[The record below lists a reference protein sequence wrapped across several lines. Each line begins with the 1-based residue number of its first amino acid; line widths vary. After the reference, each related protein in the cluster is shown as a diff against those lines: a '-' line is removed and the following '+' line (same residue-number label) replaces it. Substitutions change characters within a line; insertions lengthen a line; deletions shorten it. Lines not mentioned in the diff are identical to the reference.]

1 MVDLLAKFFIH
12 ETEHKDSAEIRQA
25 YGILCGLVGIFFN
38 VILALAKCVAGF
50 LSGSVAIMADAANNL
65 SDAGSSL
72 IVLLGFKL
80 AGQKPDPDHPFG
92 HGRVEYISGLL
103 VSVLIIYMAVEL
115 LKSSVDAIL
124 HPGEIVFEPIILIIL
139 LLSILVKFYMFYYN
153 RRIGKRIGSEAM
165 AATSMDSLSDM
176 GATAA
181 VLVSMLVSHYTS
193 LQIDGIC
200 GVLVALLIFWAGIN
214 SAKETINP
222 LLGQPPEPEFVE
234 RIEDIVLAEQEIIG
248 IHDLIVHNYG
258 PGRVMISLHAE
269 VPADGD
275 ILALHD
281 VIDNVEH
288 RLKSELHC
296 AAVIHMDPV
305 STKDEETLEL
315 KNLVTDM
322 VKEVD
327 PVFSIHDFRVVKGP
341 THTNLIFDMVV
352 PFGYFLSD
360 VEIADRV
367 QKKIWS
373 YNPVYFAVIEIDK
386 AYTKNGNSVI

>member
-1 MVDLLAKFFIH
+1 MVELLAKIFMK
-12 ETEHKDSAEIRQA
+12 EVKDSQTPEARQA
-25 YGILCGLVGIFFN
+25 YGMLCGSVGIFFN
-38 VILALAKCVAGF
+38 VLLAVGKLAAGL
-50 LSGSVAIMADAANNL
+50 LSGSIAIMADAANNL

-72 IVLLGFKL
+72 IVLFGFKL

-103 VSVLIIYMAVEL
+103 VSMLIIYMAVEL
-115 LKSSVDAIL
+115 LKSSVDAII
-124 HPGEIVFEPIILIIL
+124 HPGEVSFEPVILVIL
-139 LLSILVKFYMFYYN
+139 LVSILVKFYMFCYN
-153 RRIGKRIGSEAM
+153 RKIGRRIRSEAM
-165 AATSMDSLSDM
+165 LATSMDSLSDM
-176 GATAA
+176 GATTV

-200 GVLVALLIFWAGIN
+200 GVLVAMLIFYAGFT

-222 LLGQPPEPEFVE
+222 LLGQPPEPEFVQ
-234 RIEDIVLAEQEIIG
+234 RIEEIVGAEEEIIG

-281 VIDNVEH
+281 MIDNVEH

-305 STKDEETLEL
+305 STKDEYTLEL
-315 KNLVTDM
+315 KQVVTEI
-322 VKEVD
+322 VKELN
-327 PVFSIHDFRVVKGP
+327 PALSIHDFRVVKGP

-352 PFGYFLSD
+352 PFDFPMSD
-360 VEIADRV
+360 VDVADKV
-367 QKKIWS
+367 QNKIWK
-373 YNPVYFAVIEIDK
+373 YNPAYFAVIEIDK
-386 AYTKNGNSVI
+386 AYTKL

>member
-1 MVDLLAKFFIH
+1 MVELLARFFLKEKADADSP
-12 ETEHKDSAEIRQA
+12 ETRQK
-25 YGILCGLVGIFFN
+25 YGVLCGSVGIFFN
-38 VILALAKCVAGF
+38 VLLAAGKF
-50 LSGSVAIMADAANNL
+50 IAGLLSGSVAIMADAANNL

-72 IVLLGFKL
+72 IVLFGFKL

-115 LKSSVDAIL
+115 LKSSVNAII
-124 HPGEIVFEPIILIIL
+124 HPGEIVFEPVILVIL
-139 LLSILVKFYMFYYN
+139 LVSILVKFYMFCYN
-153 RRIGKRIGSEAM
+153 RKFGKRIHSEAM
-165 AATSMDSLSDM
+165 LATSMDSLSDM
-176 GATAA
+176 GATAV
-181 VLVSMLVSHYTS
+181 VLISMLVSHYTS

-200 GVLVALLIFWAGIN
+200 GVLVALLIFYAGIN

-234 RIEDIVLAEQEIIG
+234 HIEQIVSAEEEIIG

-281 VIDNVEH
+281 MIDNVEH
-288 RLKSELHC
+288 RLKDELHC

-305 STKDEETLEL
+305 CTKDEKTLEL
-315 KNLVTDM
+315 KQVVTGI

-327 PVFSIHDFRVVKGP
+327 PVLSIHDFRVVTGP

-352 PFGYFLSD
+352 PFDFPVSD
-360 VEIADRV
+360 VDLADQI
-367 QKKIWS
+367 QKKIWK

-386 AYTKNGNSVI
+386 AYTKVKK

>member
-1 MVDLLAKFFIH
+1 MVGLLAKLLI
-12 ETEHKDSAEIRQA
+12 KDTKAQESAESRQA
-25 YGILCGLVGIFFN
+25 YGMLCGSVGIFFN
-38 VILALAKCVAGF
+38 VLLAIGKFIAGL
-50 LSGSVAIMADAANNL
+50 LSGSIAIMADAANNL

-72 IVLLGFKL
+72 IVLFGFKL

-124 HPGEIVFEPIILIIL
+124 HPGEITFEPVILIIL
-139 LLSILVKFYMFYYN
+139 IVSIAVKFYMFLYN
-153 RRIGKRIGSEAM
+153 RKYGKQIHSEAM
-165 AATSMDSLSDM
+165 LATSMDSLSDM
-176 GATAA
+176 GATAV
-181 VLVSMLVSHYTS
+181 VLISMLVSHYTN

-200 GVLVALLIFWAGIN
+200 GVLVALLIFYAGFT

-222 LLGQPPEPEFVE
+222 LLGQPPEPEFVK
-234 RIEDIVLAEQEIIG
+234 RIEEIVLSEEEIIG

-281 VIDNVEH
+281 MIDNVEH
-288 RLKSELHC
+288 RLKSELYC

-305 STKDEETLEL
+305 CTKDEHTLEL
-315 KNLVTDM
+315 KRVVTQF

-327 PVFSIHDFRVVKGP
+327 PVLSIHDFRVVKGP

-352 PFGYFLSD
+352 PFDFRLSD
-360 VEIADRV
+360 VDVADQV
-367 QKKIWS
+367 QKKIWK

-386 AYTKNGNSVI
+386 AYTRAEH

>member
-1 MVDLLAKFFIH
+1 MVELLARYFVNAKDTESL
-12 ETEHKDSAEIRQA
+12 ETRQA
-25 YGILCGLVGIFFN
+25 YGVLCGSVGIFFN
-38 VILALAKCVAGF
+38 VLLAIGKFVAGL
-50 LSGSVAIMADAANNL
+50 LSGSIAIMADAANNL

-72 IVLLGFKL
+72 IVLFGFKL

-103 VSVLIIYMAVEL
+103 VSVLIIYMAFEL
-115 LKSSVDAIL
+115 LKSSVNAII
-124 HPGEIVFEPIILIIL
+124 HPGEISFEPVILVIL
-139 LLSILVKFYMFYYN
+139 LVSILVKFYMFCYN
-153 RRIGKRIGSEAM
+153 RKFGKRIRSEAM
-165 AATSMDSLSDM
+165 LATSMDSLSDM
-176 GATAA
+176 GATTV
-181 VLVSMLVSHYTS
+181 VLISMLVSHYTS
-193 LQIDGIC
+193 IQIDGIC
-200 GVLVALLIFWAGIN
+200 GVLVALLIFYAGFN

-222 LLGQPPEPEFVE
+222 LLGQPPEPEFVQ
-234 RIEDIVLAEQEIIG
+234 RIEEIVNEEEEIIG

-281 VIDNVEH
+281 MIDNVEH

-305 STKDEETLEL
+305 STKDEQTLEL
-315 KNLVTDM
+315 KKVVTGI

-327 PVFSIHDFRVVKGP
+327 EVLSIHDFRVVAGP

-352 PFGYFLSD
+352 PFDFPISD
-360 VEIADRV
+360 VDLAD
-367 QKKIWS
+367 QIQNKIWK

-386 AYTKNGNSVI
+386 DYTKVKEKK

>member
-1 MVDLLAKFFIH
+1 MVELLAKYFIKTKDTESP
-12 ETEHKDSAEIRQA
+12 ETRQA
-25 YGILCGLVGIFFN
+25 YGILCGSIGIFFN
-38 VILALAKCVAGF
+38 ILLAVGKFVAGL
-50 LSGSVAIMADAANNL
+50 LSGSIAIMADAANNL

-72 IVLLGFKL
+72 IVLFGFKL

-103 VSVLIIYMAVEL
+103 VSVLIIYMAFEL
-115 LKSSVDAIL
+115 LKSSVDAII
-124 HPGEIVFEPIILIIL
+124 HPGEISSSSTILVIL
-139 LLSILVKFYMFYYN
+139 LVSILVKFYMFLYN
-153 RRIGKRIGSEAM
+153 RKIGRKIHSEAM
-165 AATSMDSLSDM
+165 LATSMDSLSDM
-176 GATAA
+176 GATAV
-181 VLVSMLVSHYTS
+181 VLISMLVSHYTS

-200 GVLVALLIFWAGIN
+200 GVLVALLIFYAGFN

-222 LLGQPPEPEFVE
+222 LLGQPPEPEFVK
-234 RIEDIVLAEQEIIG
+234 RIEDIVGAEEEIIG

-281 VIDNVEH
+281 MIDNVEH

-305 STKDEETLEL
+305 CTKDEKTLEL
-315 KNLVTDM
+315 KRVVTDI

-327 PVFSIHDFRVVKGP
+327 SVLTIHDFRVVAGP
-341 THTNLIFDMVV
+341 THTNLIFDVV
-352 PFGYFLSD
+352 APFDFPIPD
-360 VEIADRV
+360 VDLADQIQNKV
-367 QKKIWS
+367 WK
-373 YNPVYFAVIEIDK
+373 YNPVYFTVIEIDK
-386 AYTKNGNSVI
+386 AYTKVN

>member
-1 MVDLLAKFFIH
+1 MVELLAKFLLK
-12 ETEHKDSAEIRQA
+12 ENTDADSVENRQK
-25 YGILCGLVGIFFN
+25 YGVLCGLVGIMFN
-38 VILALAKCVAGF
+38 VLLALGKFVAGL

-72 IVLLGFKL
+72 IVLFGFKL

-103 VSVLIIYMAVEL
+103 VSVFIIYMAIEL

-124 HPGEIVFEPIILIIL
+124 HPKEITFEPVILIIL
-139 LLSILVKFYMFYYN
+139 LVSILVKFYMFCYN
-153 RRIGKRIGSEAM
+153 RKFGRKIHSEAM
-165 AATSMDSLSDM
+165 LATSMDSLSDM
-176 GATAA
+176 GATAV
-181 VLVSMLVSHYTS
+181 VLISMIVSHYTS

-200 GVLVALLIFWAGIN
+200 GVLVALLIFYAGFT

-222 LLGQPPEPEFVE
+222 LLGQPPEPEFVK
-234 RIEDIVLAEQEIIG
+234 RIEEIVSSEEEIIG

-269 VPADGD
+269 VSADGD

-281 VIDNVEH
+281 MIDNVEH
-288 RLKSELHC
+288 RLKNELHC

-305 STKDEETLEL
+305 RTKDEKTLEL
-315 KNLVTDM
+315 KQVVTDI

-327 PVFSIHDFRVVKGP
+327 EVISIHDFRVVTGP
-341 THTNLIFDMVV
+341 THTNLIFDIVV
-352 PFGYFLSD
+352 PFNFRYTDEALTRL
-360 VEIADRV
+360 IAGRV
-367 QKKIWS
+367 RAFDPT
-373 YNPVYFAVIEIDK
+373 YYTVIEVDK
-386 AYTKNGNSVI
+386 SYI

>member
-1 MVDLLAKFFIH
+1 MVEVLAKVFLKDKKSV
-12 ETEHKDSAEIRQA
+12 ETPEARQA
-25 YGILCGLVGIFFN
+25 YGVLCGIVGILFN
-38 VILALAKCVAGF
+38 VLLAVGKFIAGL
-50 LSGSVAIMADAANNL
+50 LSGSIAIMADAANNL

-72 IVLLGFKL
+72 IVLFGFKL

-103 VSVLIIYMAVEL
+103 VSMLIIYMAVEL
-115 LKSSVDAIL
+115 LKSSVDAIF
-124 HPGEIVFEPIILIIL
+124 HPREIIFEPVILVIL
-139 LLSILVKFYMFYYN
+139 LVSILVKFYMFLYN
-153 RRIGKRIGSEAM
+153 RKFGKKLRSEAM
-165 AATSMDSLSDM
+165 LATSMDSLSDM
-176 GATAA
+176 GATLV
-181 VLVSMLVSHYTS
+181 VLISMLVSHYTS

-200 GVLVALLIFWAGIN
+200 GVLVALLIFYAGFT

-222 LLGQPPEPEFVE
+222 LLGQPPEHEFVD
-234 RIEDIVLAEQEIIG
+234 RIEEIVLSENEITG

-281 VIDNVEH
+281 IIDNVEH
-288 RLKSELHC
+288 RLKNELHC

-305 STKDEETLEL
+305 STKDEKTLEL
-315 KNLVTDM
+315 KQVVTNI

-327 PVFSIHDFRVVKGP
+327 ESLSIHDFRVVMGP

-352 PFGYFLSD
+352 PFDFPLPD
-360 VEIADRV
+360 VDVADQV
-367 QKKIWS
+367 QNKIWK

-386 AYTKNGNSVI
+386 AYTKKVQK

>member
-1 MVDLLAKFFIH
+1 MVELLAKFFI
-12 ETEHKDSAEIRQA
+12 KDTKEESPEARQA
-25 YGILCGLVGIFFN
+25 YGVLCGSVGIFFN
-38 VILALAKCVAGF
+38 IILALGKFIAGL
-50 LSGSVAIMADAANNL
+50 LSGSIAIMADAANNL

-72 IVLLGFKL
+72 IVLFGFKL
-80 AGQKPDPDHPFG
+80 AGQKPDTDHPFG

-103 VSVLIIYMAVEL
+103 VSMLIIYMAFEL
-115 LKSSVDAIL
+115 LKSSVDSII
-124 HPGEIVFEPIILIIL
+124 HPGEITFEPVILVILIA
-139 LLSILVKFYMFYYN
+139 SILVKFYMFLYN
-153 RRIGKRIGSEAM
+153 RKFGKRIHSEAM
-165 AATSMDSLSDM
+165 MATAMDSLSDM
-176 GATAA
+176 GATSV
-181 VLVSMLVSHYTS
+181 VLISMLVSYYTDV
-193 LQIDGIC
+193 QIDGIC
-200 GVLVALLIFWAGIN
+200 GVLVALLIFYAGFN

-222 LLGQPPEPEFVE
+222 LLGQPPEPEFVQ
-234 RIEDIVLAEQEIIG
+234 RIEELVLAEENITG

-281 VIDNVEH
+281 MIDNVEH

-315 KNLVTDM
+315 KQVVTNI
-322 VKEVD
+322 VKELD
-327 PVFSIHDFRVVKGP
+327 PVLSIHDFRVVKGP

-352 PFGYFLSD
+352 PFDFPMSD
-360 VEIADRV
+360 VDVADKV
-367 QKKIWS
+367 QNKIWK

-386 AYTKNGNSVI
+386 AYTKLEKK

>member
-1 MVDLLAKFFIH
+1 MVELLAKFFIKTK
-12 ETEHKDSAEIRQA
+12 ETESPENRQA
-25 YGILCGLVGIFFN
+25 YGILCGSVGIFFN
-38 VILALAKCVAGF
+38 ILLAVGKFVAGL
-50 LSGSVAIMADAANNL
+50 LSGSIAIMADAANNL

-72 IVLLGFKL
+72 IVLFGFKL

-103 VSVLIIYMAVEL
+103 VSVLIIYMAFEL

-124 HPGEIVFEPIILIIL
+124 HPGEISFEPVIL
-139 LLSILVKFYMFYYN
+139 LILLVSILVKFYMFLYN
-153 RRIGKRIGSEAM
+153 RKFGKRIHSEAM
-165 AATSMDSLSDM
+165 LATSMDSLSDM
-176 GATAA
+176 GATAV
-181 VLVSMLVSHYTS
+181 VLISMLVSHYTS

-200 GVLVALLIFWAGIN
+200 GVLVALLIFYAGFN

-222 LLGQPPEPEFVE
+222 LLGQPPEPEFVKH
-234 RIEDIVLAEQEIIG
+234 IEDIVGAEEEIIG

-281 VIDNVEH
+281 MIDNVEH

-305 STKDEETLEL
+305 CTKDEQTLEL
-315 KNLVTDM
+315 KQVVTDI

-327 PVFSIHDFRVVKGP
+327 EVLTIHDFRVVTGP
-341 THTNLIFDMVV
+341 THTNLIFDIVV
-352 PFGYFLSD
+352 PFDFPISD
-360 VEIADRV
+360 VDLADRI
-367 QKKIWS
+367 QNKIWK

-386 AYTKNGNSVI
+386 AYTKVN

>member
-1 MVDLLAKFFIH
+1 MIELLAKFFIK
-12 ETEHKDSAEIRQA
+12 ETGNADSVQTRQR
-25 YGILCGLVGIFFN
+25 YGVLCGSVGIFFN
-38 VILALAKCVAGF
+38 VVLAIGKFVAGF

-72 IVLLGFKL
+72 IVLFGFKL

-115 LKSSVDAIL
+115 LKSSVDAII
-124 HPGEIVFEPIILIIL
+124 HPREITFEPVILVILIA
-139 LLSILVKFYMFYYN
+139 SILVKFYMFFYN
-153 RRIGKRIGSEAM
+153 RKFGKRIRSEAM
-165 AATSMDSLSDM
+165 MATAMDSLSDM
-176 GATAA
+176 GATAV
-181 VLVSMLVSHYTS
+181 VLISMLVSYYTS
-193 LQIDGIC
+193 MQIDGIC
-200 GVLVALLIFWAGIN
+200 GVLVAALIFYAGIN

-222 LLGQPPEPEFVE
+222 LLGQPPEPEFVQ
-234 RIEDIVLAEQEIIG
+234 RIEEIVTAEEEIIG

-281 VIDNVEH
+281 MIDNVEH
-288 RLKSELHC
+288 KLKHELHC

-305 STKDEETLEL
+305 STKDEQTLEL
-315 KNLVTDM
+315 KKVVTQI

-327 PVFSIHDFRVVKGP
+327 PVLSMHDFRVVNGP
-341 THTNLIFDMVV
+341 THTNLIFDIVV
-352 PFGYFLSD
+352 PYDFPLSD
-360 VEIADRV
+360 TEVTEQVQARV
-367 QKKIWS
+367 WK
-373 YNPVYFAVIEIDK
+373 YNPVYYTVIEIDK
-386 AYTKNGNSVI
+386 AYTKVK

>member
-1 MVDLLAKFFIH
+1 MVELLAKLFLK
-12 ETEHKDSAEIRQA
+12 EKAEEDSPEIRQK
-25 YGILCGLVGIFFN
+25 YGVLCGLAGIIFN
-38 VILALAKCVAGF
+38 VLLALGKFIAGL

-72 IVLLGFKL
+72 IVLFGFKL

-103 VSVLIIYMAVEL
+103 VSVLIIYMAIEL
-115 LKSSVDAIL
+115 LKSSVDAII
-124 HPGEIVFEPIILIIL
+124 HPGEIVFEPVILVIL
-139 LLSILVKFYMFYYN
+139 LVSILVKFYMFCYN
-153 RRIGKRIGSEAM
+153 RKFGRKIHSEAM
-165 AATSMDSLSDM
+165 LATSMDSLSDM
-176 GATAA
+176 GATAV
-181 VLVSMLVSHYTS
+181 VLISMLVSHYTS

-200 GVLVALLIFWAGIN
+200 GVLVALLIFYAGFN

-234 RIEDIVLAEQEIIG
+234 RIEEIVSAEEEIIG

-281 VIDNVEH
+281 MIDNVEH
-288 RLKSELHC
+288 RLKDKLHC

-305 STKDEETLEL
+305 CTKDEQTLEL
-315 KNLVTDM
+315 KRVVTEII
-322 VKEVD
+322 KEVD
-327 PVFSIHDFRVVKGP
+327 PVLSIHDFRVVTGP
-341 THTNLIFDMVV
+341 THTNLIFDMEV
-352 PFGYFLSD
+352 PFDFPISD
-360 VEIADRV
+360 VDLADQI
-367 QKKIWS
+367 QKKIWK

-386 AYTKNGNSVI
+386 AYTKVKK

>member
-1 MVDLLAKFFIH
+1 MVELLARLFLKENTDTDSP
-12 ETEHKDSAEIRQA
+12 ETRQK
-25 YGILCGLVGIFFN
+25 YGVLCGLVGIIFN
-38 VILALAKCVAGF
+38 VFLALGKFVAGL

-72 IVLLGFKL
+72 IVLFGFKL

-124 HPGEIVFEPIILIIL
+124 HPGEITFEPVILIIL
-139 LLSILVKFYMFYYN
+139 LVSILVKFYMFCYN
-153 RRIGKRIGSEAM
+153 RKFGKRIHSEAM
-165 AATSMDSLSDM
+165 LATSMDSLSDM
-176 GATAA
+176 GATAV
-181 VLVSMLVSHYTS
+181 VLISMLVSHYTS

-200 GVLVALLIFWAGIN
+200 GVLVALLIFYAGIN

-234 RIEDIVLAEQEIIG
+234 RIEDIVNAEEEIIG

-281 VIDNVEH
+281 MIDNVEH
-288 RLKSELHC
+288 RLKEELHC

-305 STKDEETLEL
+305 CTKDEQTLEL
-315 KNLVTDM
+315 KRVVTGI

-327 PVFSIHDFRVVKGP
+327 PVLSIHDFRVVTGP

-352 PFGYFLSD
+352 PFDFPVSD
-360 VEIADRV
+360 VDLADQI
-367 QKKIWS
+367 QKKIWK

-386 AYTKNGNSVI
+386 AYTKVKK

>member
-1 MVDLLAKFFIH
+1 MIELLAKFFMKGTVS
-12 ETEHKDSAEIRQA
+12 EDSAQARQR
-25 YGILCGLVGIFFN
+25 YGVLCGSVGIFFN
-38 VILALAKCVAGF
+38 VLLAIGKFVAGF

-72 IVLLGFKL
+72 IVLFGFKL

-115 LKSSVDAIL
+115 LKSSVNAIL
-124 HPGEIVFEPIILIIL
+124 HPGDITFEPVILVILIA
-139 LLSILVKFYMFYYN
+139 SILVKFYMFFYN
-153 RRIGKRIGSEAM
+153 RKFGKRIHSEAM
-165 AATSMDSLSDM
+165 MATAMDSLSDM
-176 GATAA
+176 GATSV
-181 VLVSMLVSHYTS
+181 VLISMLVSYYTS
-193 LQIDGIC
+193 IQIDGIC
-200 GVLVALLIFWAGIN
+200 GVLVAALIFYAGIN

-222 LLGQPPEPEFVE
+222 LLGQPPEPEFVQ
-234 RIEDIVLAEQEIIG
+234 RIEEIVSSEEEIIG

-281 VIDNVEH
+281 MIDNVEH
-288 RLKSELHC
+288 KLKSELHC

-305 STKDEETLEL
+305 STKDEQTLEL
-315 KNLVTDM
+315 KKVVTQI

-327 PVFSIHDFRVVKGP
+327 PVLSMHDFRVVNGP
-341 THTNLIFDMVV
+341 THTNLIFDIVV
-352 PFGYFLSD
+352 PFDFPLSD
-360 VEIADRV
+360 TEVTDQV
-367 QKKIWS
+367 QAKVWK
-373 YNPVYFAVIEIDK
+373 YNPVYYTVIEIDK
-386 AYTKNGNSVI
+386 AYTKVK

>member
-1 MVDLLAKFFIH
+1 MVGLLAKYFI
-12 ETEHKDSAEIRQA
+12 KDTKDAEFTDSRQA
-25 YGILCGLVGIFFN
+25 YGVLCGAVGIFFN
-38 VILALAKCVAGF
+38 ILLAVGKFVAGL
-50 LSGSVAIMADAANNL
+50 LSGSIAIMADAANNL

-72 IVLLGFKL
+72 IVLFGFKL

-103 VSVLIIYMAVEL
+103 VSMLIIYMAVEL

-124 HPGEIVFEPIILIIL
+124 HPGEINFDPVILIIL
-139 LLSILVKFYMFYYN
+139 IASILVKFYMFWYN
-153 RRIGKRIGSEAM
+153 RKYGRKIRSEAM
-165 AATSMDSLSDM
+165 LATSMDSLSDM
-176 GATAA
+176 GATTV

-193 LQIDGIC
+193 FQIDGIC
-200 GVLVALLIFWAGIN
+200 GVLVAILIFYAGYK

-222 LLGQPPEPEFVE
+222 LLGQPPEPEFVQ
-234 RIEDIVLAEQEIIG
+234 RIEEIVLSEEEITG

-281 VIDNVEH
+281 IIDNVEH
-288 RLKSELHC
+288 RLKNELHC

-305 STKDEETLEL
+305 STRDEKTLEL
-315 KNLVTDM
+315 KQLVTDI

-327 PVFSIHDFRVVKGP
+327 PVLSIHDFRVVAGP

-352 PFGYFLSD
+352 PFDFALSD
-360 VEIADRV
+360 VDVADKV
-367 QKKIWS
+367 QNKIWKH
-373 YNPVYFAVIEIDK
+373 NPVYFAVIEIDK
-386 AYTKNGNSVI
+386 AYTGRNTK

>member
-1 MVDLLAKFFIH
+1 MIEFLAKKLKIEKKGIDAP
-12 ETEHKDSAEIRQA
+12 ETRQA
-25 YGILCGLVGIFFN
+25 YGVLCGSVGIFFN
-38 VILALAKCVAGF
+38 ILLALGKLVAGM

-72 IVLLGFKL
+72 IVLFGFKL

-103 VSVLIIYMAVEL
+103 VSVLIIYMAIEL
-115 LKSSVDAIL
+115 LKSSVSAVI
-124 HPGEIVFEPIILIIL
+124 HPGEINFEPVILVIL
-139 LLSILVKFYMFYYN
+139 LVSILVKFYMFLYN
-153 RRIGKRIGSEAM
+153 RNIGKKIQSEAM
-165 AATSMDSLSDM
+165 SATAMDSLSDM
-176 GATAA
+176 GATSV
-181 VLVSMLVSHYTS
+181 VLASMLVSHYTS

-200 GVLVALLIFWAGIN
+200 GVLVALLIFYAGIK
-214 SAKETINP
+214 SAKDTINP

-234 RIEDIVLAEQEIIG
+234 RIEEIVAAEKEIIG

-288 RLKSELHC
+288 QLKSELNC

-305 STKDEETLEL
+305 SVKDEQTLEL
-315 KNLVTDM
+315 KQVVKNLI
-322 VKEVD
+322 KEVD
-327 PVFSIHDFRVVKGP
+327 PVISMHDFRVVTGP
-341 THTNLIFDMVV
+341 THTNLIFDVVV
-352 PFGYFLSD
+352 PFDFALSD
-360 VEIADRV
+360 AEVANQIQD
-367 QKKIWS
+367 KIWE
-373 YNPVYFAVIEIDK
+373 YNPVYFAVMEIDK
-386 AYTKNGNSVI
+386 AYTKPAQK

>member
-1 MVDLLAKFFIH
+1 MVELLAKLFMKDTTDTNAP
-12 ETEHKDSAEIRQA
+12 ETRQK
-25 YGILCGLVGIFFN
+25 YGVLCGSVGIFFN
-38 VILALAKCVAGF
+38 VLLAVGKFVAGL
-50 LSGSVAIMADAANNL
+50 LSGSVAITADAANNL

-72 IVLLGFKL
+72 IVLFGFKL

-115 LKSSVDAIL
+115 LKSSVNAIL
-124 HPGEIVFEPIILIIL
+124 HPGEISFEPVILVIL
-139 LLSILVKFYMFYYN
+139 LISILVKFYMFCYN
-153 RRIGKRIGSEAM
+153 RKFGKRIRSEAM
-165 AATSMDSLSDM
+165 LATSMDSLSDM
-176 GATAA
+176 GATTV
-181 VLVSMLVSHYTS
+181 VLISMLVSHYTN

-200 GVLVALLIFWAGIN
+200 GVLVALLIFYAGFT

-222 LLGQPPEPEFVE
+222 LLGQPPEPEFVS
-234 RIEDIVLAEQEIIG
+234 RIEEIVESEEDIIG

-281 VIDNVEH
+281 MIDNVEH

-305 STKDEETLEL
+305 CTKDEQTLAL
-315 KNLVTDM
+315 KRVVTDI
-322 VKEVD
+322 VKDVD
-327 PVFSIHDFRVVKGP
+327 PVLSIHDFRVVKGP

-352 PFGYFLSD
+352 PFDFPMSD
-360 VEIADRV
+360 ADVADQV
-367 QKKIWS
+367 QNRLWK

-386 AYTKNGNSVI
+386 AYTKGK

>member
-1 MVDLLAKFFIH
+1 MVELLARIFIKVKD
-12 ETEHKDSAEIRQA
+12 TESPEARQS
-25 YGILCGLVGIFFN
+25 YGILCGAVGIFFN
-38 VILALAKCVAGF
+38 VLLAVGKFVAGL
-50 LSGSVAIMADAANNL
+50 LSGSIAIMADAANNL

-72 IVLLGFKL
+72 IVLFGFKL

-103 VSVLIIYMAVEL
+103 VSVLIIYMAFEL

-124 HPGEIVFEPIILIIL
+124 HPGEITFEPVILVIL
-139 LLSILVKFYMFYYN
+139 LASIAVKFYMFLYN
-153 RRIGKRIGSEAM
+153 RKIGKKIRSEAM
-165 AATSMDSLSDM
+165 LATSMDSLSDM
-176 GATAA
+176 GATAV
-181 VLVSMLVSHYTS
+181 VLISMLVSYYTS

-200 GVLVALLIFWAGIN
+200 GVLVALLIFYAGFN

-222 LLGQPPEPEFVE
+222 LLGQPPEPEFVK
-234 RIEDIVLAEQEIIG
+234 RIEDIVEAEEAIIG

-281 VIDNVEH
+281 MIDNVEH

-305 STKDEETLEL
+305 CTKDEQTLEL
-315 KNLVTDM
+315 KKVVTDI

-327 PVFSIHDFRVVKGP
+327 EVLTIHDFRVVKGP

-352 PFGYFLSD
+352 PFDFPISD
-360 VEIADRV
+360 VDLADQV
-367 QKKIWS
+367 QNKIWK

-386 AYTKNGNSVI
+386 AYTKVN

>member
-1 MVDLLAKFFIH
+1 MVELLAKYFIKDKDTNSP
-12 ETEHKDSAEIRQA
+12 ETRQA
-25 YGILCGLVGIFFN
+25 YGMLCGFAGIFFN
-38 VILALAKCVAGF
+38 VLLAAGKFVAGM
-50 LSGSVAIMADAANNL
+50 LSGSIAIMADAANNL

-72 IVLLGFKL
+72 IVLFGFKL
-80 AGQKPDPDHPFG
+80 AGQKPDSDHPFG
-92 HGRVEYISGLL
+92 HGRVEYVSGLL
-103 VSVLIIYMAVEL
+103 VAMLIIYMAVEL

-124 HPGEIVFEPIILIIL
+124 HPGEISFEPVILVIL
-139 LLSILVKFYMFYYN
+139 LASILVKFYMFCYN
-153 RRIGKRIGSEAM
+153 RKIGKRINSEAM
-165 AATSMDSLSDM
+165 LATSMDSLSDM
-176 GATAA
+176 GATSV
-181 VLVSMLVSHYTS
+181 VLISMLVSHYTS

-200 GVLVALLIFWAGIN
+200 GVLVALLIFYAGFN

-222 LLGQPPEPEFVE
+222 LLGQPPEPEFVK
-234 RIEDIVLAEQEIIG
+234 RIEDIVEAEEEIIG

-281 VIDNVEH
+281 MIDNVEH

-305 STKDEETLEL
+305 CTKDEHTLEL
-315 KNLVTDM
+315 KAVVTNI

-327 PVFSIHDFRVVKGP
+327 PVLSIHDFRVVAGP

-352 PFGYFLSD
+352 PYNFPISD
-360 VEIADRV
+360 VDLADQV
-367 QKKIWS
+367 QNKIWK
-373 YNPVYFAVIEIDK
+373 YNPAYFAVIEIDK
-386 AYTKNGNSVI
+386 AYTKIQ

>member
-1 MVDLLAKFFIH
+1 MVGLLAKIFI
-12 ETEHKDSAEIRQA
+12 KDIKNAEGPENRQA
-25 YGILCGLVGIFFN
+25 YGVLCGSVGIIFN
-38 VILALAKCVAGF
+38 VLLALGKFIAGL
-50 LSGSVAIMADAANNL
+50 LSGSIAIMADAANNL

-72 IVLLGFKL
+72 IVLFGFKL

-103 VSVLIIYMAVEL
+103 VSMLIIYMAVEL
-115 LKSSVDAIL
+115 LKSSVDAIM
-124 HPGEIVFEPIILIIL
+124 HPGEINFEPVILVIL
-139 LLSILVKFYMFYYN
+139 LVSILVKFYMFWYN
-153 RRIGKRIGSEAM
+153 RQYGRKIRSEAM
-165 AATSMDSLSDM
+165 LATSMDSLSDM
-176 GATAA
+176 GATAV

-200 GVLVALLIFWAGIN
+200 GVLVALLIFYAGFN

-222 LLGQPPEPEFVE
+222 LLGQPPEPEFVQ
-234 RIEDIVLAEQEIIG
+234 RIEEIVLAEEEITG

-281 VIDNVEH
+281 IIDNVEH
-288 RLKSELHC
+288 QLKSELHC

-305 STKDEETLEL
+305 STKDEKTLEL
-315 KNLVTDM
+315 KRVVTEI

-327 PVFSIHDFRVVKGP
+327 QVLSIHDFRVVAGP

-352 PFGYFLSD
+352 PFDFPLSD
-360 VEIADRV
+360 VDVADKV
-367 QKKIWS
+367 QNKIWK

-386 AYTKNGNSVI
+386 AYTGKKTK

>member
-1 MVDLLAKFFIH
+1 MVELLAKFFIK
-12 ETEHKDSAEIRQA
+12 ETKEMESSQMRQA
-25 YGILCGLVGIFFN
+25 YGVLCGCAGIFFN
-38 VILALAKCVAGF
+38 VLLALGKFIAGL
-50 LSGSVAIMADAANNL
+50 LSGSIAIMADAANNL

-72 IVLLGFKL
+72 IVLFGFKL

-103 VSVLIIYMAVEL
+103 VSMLIIYMAVEL
-115 LKSSVDAIL
+115 LKSSVDAML
-124 HPGEIVFEPIILIIL
+124 HPGEILFEPVILIIL
-139 LLSILVKFYMFYYN
+139 IVSILIKFYMFLYN
-153 RRIGKRIGSEAM
+153 RKFGKKIRSEAM
-165 AATSMDSLSDM
+165 LATSMDSLSDM
-176 GATAA
+176 GATAV

-200 GVLVALLIFWAGIN
+200 GVLVAMLIFYAGFS

-222 LLGQPPEPEFVE
+222 LLGQPPEPEFVA
-234 RIEDIVLAEQEIIG
+234 RIEELVLAEEDIIG

-305 STKDEETLEL
+305 STKDEETLNLKRVVTEL
-315 KNLVTDM
+315 
-322 VKEVD
+322 VKEID
-327 PVFSIHDFRVVKGP
+327 PVLSIHDFRVVKGP

-352 PFGYFLSD
+352 PFEFPMSD
-360 VEIADRV
+360 VDVADKV
-367 QKKIWS
+367 QNKIWN

-386 AYTKNGNSVI
+386 AYTKPEQK

>member
-1 MVDLLAKFFIH
+1 MVELLARYFVKIKDTESL
-12 ETEHKDSAEIRQA
+12 ETRQA
-25 YGILCGLVGIFFN
+25 YGMLCGSVGIFFN
-38 VILALAKCVAGF
+38 VLLAIGKFVAGL
-50 LSGSVAIMADAANNL
+50 LSGSIAIMADAANNL

-72 IVLLGFKL
+72 IVLFGFKL

-103 VSVLIIYMAVEL
+103 VSVLIIYMAFEL
-115 LKSSVDAIL
+115 LKSSINAII
-124 HPGEIVFEPIILIIL
+124 HPGEISFEPVILVIL
-139 LLSILVKFYMFYYN
+139 LISILVKFYMFCYN
-153 RRIGKRIGSEAM
+153 RKFGKRIRSEAM
-165 AATSMDSLSDM
+165 LATSMDSLSDM
-176 GATAA
+176 GATAV
-181 VLVSMLVSHYTS
+181 VLISMLVSHYTS
-193 LQIDGIC
+193 IQIDGVC
-200 GVLVALLIFWAGIN
+200 GVLVALLIFYAGFN

-222 LLGQPPEPEFVE
+222 LLGQPPEPEFVQ
-234 RIEDIVLAEQEIIG
+234 RIEEIVNEEEEIIG

-281 VIDNVEH
+281 MIDNVEH

-305 STKDEETLEL
+305 STKDEQTLEL
-315 KNLVTDM
+315 KKVVTGI

-327 PVFSIHDFRVVKGP
+327 EVLSIHDFRVVAGP

-352 PFGYFLSD
+352 PFDFPISD
-360 VEIADRV
+360 VDLAD
-367 QKKIWS
+367 QIQNKIWK

-386 AYTKNGNSVI
+386 DYTKVKEKK

>member
-1 MVDLLAKFFIH
+1 MVGLLVKWFIQKNQTE
-12 ETEHKDSAEIRQA
+12 ETEENRQA
-25 YGILCGLVGIFFN
+25 YGVLCGLAGIFFN
-38 VILALAKCVAGF
+38 VLLAGCKLFAGL

-65 SDAGSSL
+65 SDAGSSV

-92 HGRVEYISGLL
+92 HGRVEYISGLF
-103 VSVLIIYMAVEL
+103 VSVLIIYMALEL
-115 LKSSVDAIL
+115 LKSSVNEII
-124 HPGEIVFEPIILIIL
+124 HPGELTFEPVILFIL
-139 LLSILVKFYMFYYN
+139 LFSIIVKLYMFLYN
-153 RRIGKRIGSEAM
+153 RKYGKQIQSEAM
-165 AATSMDSLSDM
+165 LATAMDSLSDM
-176 GATAA
+176 GATVV
-181 VLVSMLVSHYTS
+181 VLISMLVSHYTN

-200 GVLVALLIFWAGIN
+200 GVLVALLIFYAGIS

-222 LLGQPPEPEFVE
+222 LLGQPPEPEFVK
-234 RIEDIVLAEQEIIG
+234 RIEDIVLSEDNIIG

-281 VIDNVEH
+281 MIDNVEH
-288 RLKSELHC
+288 RLKSELFC

-305 STKDEETLEL
+305 STKDEHTLEL
-315 KNLVTDM
+315 KQMVNRC

-327 PVFSIHDFRVVKGP
+327 PLLSIHDFRVVKGP

-352 PFGYFLSD
+352 PFDFRLSD
-360 VEIADRV
+360 SDAADQV
-367 QKKIWS
+367 QNKIWKCNPS
-373 YNPVYFAVIEIDK
+373 YFTVIEIDK
-386 AYTKNGNSVI
+386 SYIRPE